1 MWPIV
6 VQLTLLK
13 ATIVVEVFV
22 FFVYVVVVALLVVAG
37 NIVFSCG

>member
-6 VQLTLLK
+6 VQLALLT
-13 ATIVVEVFV
+13 ATVVVQV
-22 FFVYVVVVALLVVAG
+22 LFVYVVVVALLVVAD